1 MIDLRHKSLSIFFYI
16 IALWSVLFTVIPAK
30 AFVILPSS
38 CRGDLQTYCL
48 EEHYRLEYIF
58 IYGEITWEEDAFFKE
73 LDRLW
78 PEDLPLPII
87 YLESLGGES
96 QVAMNVGRILHK
108 RHAVVA
114 TGNPITET
122 DGYACN
128 SACAALAAGATE
140 RHLNAAGF
148 HSAHRTL
155 NYCKP
160 NETREPS
167 EEAYEQKVLAYFDEV
182 GADPR
187 VKQFFYN
194 TPFNEMKRLSF
205 DSGMDFNPQTIVE
218 IGYQT
223 GPTHAFPSFGF
234 RKDDVLH
241 KDRKKEEVYDF
252 AIAEGS
258 TAAITGYADFLTC
271 EAKGHIPE
279 YQKAEAVLK
288 RELTNTDPDIR
299 YELAKLYESGH
310 ITGKGYVDAVELYRK
325 GSDIHYAPSE
335 NGLGWAYYIGHGVKQ
350 DYKQAIDWFK
360 KSVEHDYYDAYGS
373 MCKVYMEAKAVHA
386 NDVRRY
392 KWCHLAISKLYS
404 GELKDFAIN
413 AVHRLDARMTKAD
426 IGKAK
431 VAEKVYRLISKF

>member
-1 MIDLRHKSLSIFFYI
+1 MRIFCSNPIFFSAI
-16 IALWSVLFTVIPAK
+16 LLWSVLFTVIPAK

-38 CRGDLQTYCL
+38 CRGELQTYCL

-78 PEDLPLPII
+78 PENLPLPII

-128 SACAALAAGATE
+128 SACAAMAAGATE

-148 HSAHRTL
+148 HSSHRIL

-194 TPFNEMKRLSF
+194 TPFNEMKRLKY
-205 DSGMDFNPQTIVE
+205 DRLMDYRSQTIAE
-218 IGYQT
+218 IGYQA
-223 GPTHAFPSFGF
+223 GPSQAFPSFGF

-241 KDRKKEEVYDF
+241 KDRKAEEVYDF

-258 TAAITGYADFLTC
+258 TAAITSYADFLTC

-288 RELTNTDPDIR
+288 RELTNTDPEIA
-299 YELAKLYESGH
+299 YQLANLYESGH
-310 ITGKGYVDAVELYRK
+310 ITGKGYIDAVELYQK
-325 GSDIHYAPSE
+325 GATQDYAPSE
-335 NGLGWAYYIGHGVKQ
+335 NRLGWAYYNGHGVKR
-350 DYKQAIDWFK
+350 DYKQALEWFK
-360 KSVEHDYYDAYGS
+360 KSVEQGYYEAYGS
-373 MCKVYMEAKAVHA
+373 MCKVYMEAKAVNA
-386 NDVRRY
+386 NDLRRY
-392 KWCHLAISKLYS
+392 KWCELAVTKIHE
-404 GELKDFAIN
+404 GELKDFAVN
-413 AVHRLDARMTKAD
+413 SKRRLEARMTKAE
-426 IGKAK
+426 IVKAK
-431 VAEKVYRLISKF
+431 KLARKFTHFPDN

>member
-1 MIDLRHKSLSIFFYI
+1 MINSQFFAR
-16 IALWSVLFTVIPAK
+16 IASVLAFLSMCFPILSAN

-78 PEDLPLPII
+78 PVSLPLPII

-205 DSGMDFNPQTIVE
+205 DSGMDFKPQTIAE
-218 IGYQT
+218 IGYQA
-223 GPTHAFPSFGF
+223 GPSQAFPSFGF
-234 RKDDVLH
+234 RKDEVLH
-241 KDRKKEEVYDF
+241 KDRKEEEIYDF

-258 TAAITGYADFLTC
+258 TAAITRYADFLTC
-271 EAKGHIPE
+271 EARGHIPE
-279 YQKAEAVLK
+279 YEKAEAVLL
-288 RELTNTDPDIR
+288 REIKSTDPEVV
-299 YELAKLYESGH
+299 YQLAKLYESGH
-310 ITGKGYVDAVELYRK
+310 IVGKGYADAVELYRR
-325 GSDIHYAPSE
+325 GAEQRYSRSE
-335 NGLGWAYYIGHGVKQ
+335 NRLGWAYHDGHGVKQ
-350 DYKQAIDWFK
+350 DYKQALEWFK
-360 KSVEHDYYDAYGS
+360 KSVKQDYYEAYGS
-373 MCKVYMEAKAVHA
+373 LCKVYMEAKAVHA
-386 NDVRRY
+386 NDVTRY
-392 KWCHLAISKLYS
+392 AWCDLAIAKLYQ
-404 GELKDFAIN
+404 GELKDFAVD
-413 AVHRLDARMTKAD
+413 AMHRLAARMTDAE
-426 IGKAK
+426 IVKAK
-431 VAEKVYRLISKF
+431 KLARKFTHFPDN

>member
-1 MIDLRHKSLSIFFYI
+1 M
-16 IALWSVLFTVIPAK
+16 ALLCLCFPILAAK

-58 IYGEITWEEDAFFKE
+58 IYGEITWEEDTFFKE

-114 TGNPITET
+114 TGNPIIET

-128 SACAALAAGATE
+128 SACAVLAAGATE
-140 RHLNAAGF
+140 RHLNAVGF
-148 HSAHRTL
+148 HSTHRIL

-160 NETREPS
+160 NETSEPS
-167 EEAYEQKVLAYFDEV
+167 EQAYEQKVLTYFDEV

-187 VKQFFYN
+187 VKGFFYN
-194 TPFNEMKRLSF
+194 TPYNEMKRLKY
-205 DSGMDFNPQTIVE
+205 DRLMDYRSQTIAE

-223 GPTHAFPSFGF
+223 GPTETFPSYGF
-234 RKDDVLH
+234 RKDEVLH

-258 TAAITGYADFLTC
+258 TAAITRYADFLTC
-271 EAKGHIPE
+271 EAKGHVPE
-279 YQKAEAVLK
+279 YQKAETVLR
-288 RELTNTDPDIR
+288 REIGNNDPEII
-299 YELAKLYESGH
+299 YQLGKLYESGH
-310 ITGKGYVDAVELYRK
+310 IEGIGYTEAVKLYLKGADLN
-325 GSDIHYAPSE
+325 YAPSE
-335 NGLGWAYYIGHGVKQ
+335 NRLGWAYYDGRGVKR
-350 DYKQAIDWFK
+350 DYKQALEWFK
-360 KSVEHDYYDAYGS
+360 KSVEQDYYEAYGS

-386 NDVRRY
+386 NDVKRY
-392 KWCHLAISKLYS
+392 KWCNLAKTNIYE
-404 GELKDFAIN
+404 GELKDFAVDAIR
-413 AVHRLDARMTKAD
+413 RLDLRMTKAD
-426 IGKAK
+426 IAQAK
-431 VAEKVYRLISKF
+431 KV